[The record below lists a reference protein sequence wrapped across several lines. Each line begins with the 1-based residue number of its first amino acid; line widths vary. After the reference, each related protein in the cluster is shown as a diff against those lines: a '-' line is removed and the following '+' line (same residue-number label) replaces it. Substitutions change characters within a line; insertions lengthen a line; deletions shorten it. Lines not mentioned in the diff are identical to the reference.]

1 MKRSAY
7 PIPAHSAVAVCTGL
21 FTLLSGCMP
30 AEERATMRALQNG
43 GRHFEAGRY
52 ADAARDFA
60 DAGTDAQA
68 GYNAGVAFFRAGDTR
83 HAAEQFLRASER
95 GDTLQARALYD
106 LGTTLA
112 FQTVIGDSMAASQAE
127 ELGGIRIEGDD
138 IARKVEL
145 LVLRDSLY
153 REQHRLRAL
162 ADSSLTAADRH
173 LKQTLRLRPTD
184 DRARYN
190 LATVQALIAA
200 RQAQRDKDGSGKN
213 DKDEQ
218 LELSVRAKLLVEQ
231 ADKLVDEYK
240 FKEALDLLQGSL
252 QKEPSLKKE
261 EEFMKKLDVVTKAAQ
276 AQ

>member
-1 MKRSAY
+1 MRHVAY
-7 PIPAHSAVAVCTGL
+7 LIPALLFGGCVPPEEKAVL
-21 FTLLSGCMP
+21 
-30 AEERATMRALQNG
+30 RALQNG
-43 GRHFEAGRY
+43 GMRY
-52 ADAARDFA
+52 ADGRYTEAAEAFGSAPENDRA
-60 DAGTDAQA
+60 I
-68 GYNAGVAFFRAGDTR
+68 YNAGVALFRAGDPGQ
-83 HAAEQFLRASER
+83 AAEQFKRTSER
-95 GDTLQARALYD
+95 ADSLQARSLYD

-112 FQTVIGDSMAASQAE
+112 FQTVRSDSIATRRAE

-153 REQHRLRAL
+153 REQHRLHTL
-162 ADSSLTAADRH
+162 ADSSLTQADKR

-184 DRARYN
+184 ERARYN

-200 RQAQRDKDGSGKN
+200 RKAERDKANNGKD
-213 DKDEQ
+213 DKDKQ
-218 LELSVRAKLLVEQ
+218 QELTVRAKLLVEQ

-252 QKEPSLKKE
+252 QKEPSLKQE